1 MIGNLT
7 RGVVGFRNA
16 VEPVKAKADDKQTAL
31 TVKYQSFF
39 EKIVH
44 ILLPFIEKLKKEK

>member
-7 RGVVGFRNA
+7 RGVVGFSNA
-16 VEPVKAKADDKQTAL
+16 VEPVKAKADGKRRAL
-31 TVKYQSFF
+31 TVKYQRFF

-44 ILLPFIEKLKKEK
+44 CKHFIAFY